1 MDESQAEFEKMLP
14 PVPITGTS
22 ISGFSV
28 SFSRSSS
35 CVKRINSVV
44 TDMCAISVDSMVERS
59 GCALDFSDPRAI
71 FSGLGF
77 GKTAIFAPHLNHLQ
91 CISSN
96 VYISISHPY
105 SIKPPPEFLESL
117 K

>member
-1 MDESQAEFEKMLP
+1 MDESQAEFENILP
-14 PVPITGTS
+14 LVPVSGTS
-22 ISGFSV
+22 ISGFGV

-44 TDMCAISVDSMVERS
+44 MNMCAISVDSIVERS
-59 GCALDFSDPRAI
+59 GCALDFSDFLAI
-71 FSGLGF
+71 FSDLGF

-105 SIKPPPEFLESL
+105 SIKSPLDF
-117 K
+117 